1 MYLNKYCNIFVYSYS
16 ENACIFIHIL
26 HRAYAHYIMPTHIT
40 SCLHTLH
47 HAYAHYIMPTH
58 ITSCLRALYFIISK
72 RPRLKSF
79 LIEADLL
86 FPGYAIVAAADV
98 PITGFRRTMDVAIPL
113 FTSHDMFSDYTT
125 GFHVQRL
132 TLSEHVS

>member
-1 MYLNKYCNIFVYSYS
+1 MYFYTYIASY
-16 ENACIFIHIL
+16 L
-26 HRAYAHYIMPTHIT
+26 RA
-40 SCLHTLH
+40 LH

-58 ITSCLRALYFIISK
+58 ITSCLRTLYFTISK
-72 RPRLKSF
+72 YPRLKSF
-79 LIEADLL
+79 LIEADLH

-132 TLSEHVS
+132 YLSMCRRAESRDSVIL